1 MLSLIV
7 KSLVSP
13 QKYFH
18 VKIPTWLARQQA
30 TGHRFRTK
38 PQHCGEDLVKQE
50 NSNLKQKMLYYRK
63 NSLLRT
69 NVL

>member
-13 QKYFH
+13 QKYFN
-18 VKIPTWLARQQA
+18 VKIPTWLAS
-30 TGHRFRTK
+30 HRFRTK

-50 NSNLKQKMLYYRK
+50 NSNPKQKMLYYRK

>member
-13 QKYFH
+13 QKYFN

-30 TGHRFRTK
+30 TGSGPNHNIVERIR
-38 PQHCGEDLVKQE
+38 
-50 NSNLKQKMLYYRK
+50 
-63 NSLLRT
+63 
-69 NVL
+69 